1 MARMGRKMGRPADA
15 SSNYSNIKSLPITL
29 CGYHLRRAALGLV
42 ITAVITTVI
51 TAGSVITNA
60 ASPKTGAAVSDV
72 TATTAAITAS
82 TATLTLTIRVPELL
96 TITLTCA
103 TPDPSGDGSCD
114 IPNTAP
120 VGTAVAS
127 FAINGA
133 PAPYT
138 GTPTFTEA
146 TGSFKMSG
154 KTIMTAV
161 TPLTAL
167 SYSATVS
174 GAQ

>member
-1 MARMGRKMGRPADA
+1 MAPMTCCIVSLMLAAAAQAGPTETVTLTPA
-15 SSNYSNIKSLPITL
+15 
-29 CGYHLRRAALGLV
+29 AA
-42 ITAVITTVI
+42 T
-51 TAGSVITNA
+51 
-60 ASPKTGAAVSDV
+60 P
-72 TATTAAITAS
+72 S

-114 IPNTAP
+114 VPLNAA
-120 VGTAVAS
+120 VGTPVAS
-127 FAINGA
+127 FAINGS

-154 KTIMTAV
+154 KTIVTAV

-167 SYSATVS
+167 NYSATVS
-174 GAQ
+174 GSQ

>member
-1 MARMGRKMGRPADA
+1 MFMIRESMSRALLTCF
-15 SSNYSNIKSLPITL
+15 IVSLMLAT
-29 CGYHLRRAALGLV
+29 AAQ
-42 ITAVITTVI
+42 
-51 TAGSVITNA
+51 AGSPRTGRLVSGVA
-60 ASPKTGAAVSDV
+60 AA
-72 TATTAAITAS
+72 TAATAAS

-103 TPDPSGDGSCD
+103 TPDPSGDGSCNV
-114 IPNTAP
+114 PMNAP
-120 VGTAVAS
+120 VGTPVAS

-133 PAPYT
+133 PAAYT

-154 KTIMTAV
+154 KTIVTAV

-174 GAQ
+174 GSQ

>member
-1 MARMGRKMGRPADA
+1 MK
-15 SSNYSNIKSLPITL
+15 LVT
-29 CGYHLRRAALGLV
+29 ALV
-42 ITAVITTVI
+42 
-51 TAGSVITNA
+51 TAGLLVTNVSNA
-60 ASPKTGAAVSDV
+60 GSPRTGVSGV
-72 TATTAAITAS
+72 VATTAATAAS

-114 IPNTAP
+114 IPINSP

-133 PAPYT
+133 PAPYV
-138 GTPTFTEA
+138 GTPAFTEA

-154 KTIMTAV
+154 KTIVTAV
-161 TPLTAL
+161 TPLTAA

-174 GAQ
+174 GSQ